1 VDTGIDIARVY
12 SFGLEATA
20 DELID
25 LIRSCVDGGA
35 SLGFLAPMTAETAAG
50 YWRSL
55 MFEVYAE
62 TRALLLAR
70 SDGRVVGS
78 GHLRFE
84 TKENG
89 PHRAEIAKVIVA
101 PNQRRRGIATGLMD
115 RLESAAADAGITLLY
130 LDTSEG
136 PGGARASTR
145 GSGMSTPAGCPDM
158 PSIPTAC
165 RPTTPSSSSG
175 SPDDAGGDRQAQQ
188 VSSSESAVHVR

>member
-1 VDTGIDIARVY
+1 VDTGIEIAKMDR
-12 SFGLEATA
+12 SGLEAAA

-35 SLGFLAPMTAETAAG
+35 SLGFLAPMTVETAAS

-55 MFEVYAE
+55 MSEVDAE
-62 TRALLLAR
+62 TRILLLAR

-78 GHLRFE
+78 GQLRFE

-89 PHRAEIAKVIVA
+89 RHRAEIAKVMVA
-101 PNQRRRGIATGLMD
+101 PDQRRRGIATGLMA

-136 PGGARASTR
+136 PGGARALYETLGYEYAGGVPGYALDPDR
-145 GSGMSTPAGCPDM
+145 TPADNAIFYKWLG
-158 PSIPTAC
+158 
-165 RPTTPSSSSG
+165 
-175 SPDDAGGDRQAQQ
+175 
-188 VSSSESAVHVR
+188 